1 MRGNR
6 ARAVATRSE
15 CPKPLTQEQLL
26 EQLSRGALQCQEVER
41 QLKGLHGPEL
51 ETIIKLYRVL
61 IMKFSLEAETAP
73 ELFKLAKDL
82 MRPVMEWA
90 RLQEQRREHDLAEQK
105 YRDQQASQKAVRARE
120 EGGDALTPETLAR
133 IERELK
139 LL

>member
-1 MRGNR
+1 
-6 ARAVATRSE
+6 
-15 CPKPLTQEQLL
+15 LL
-26 EQLSRGALQCQEVER
+26 EQLSRGALQCQEAER
-41 QLKGLHGPEL
+41 RLKGLQGPEL

-90 RLQEQRREHDLAEQK
+90 RLQEQRREHDFAEQK
-105 YRDQQASQKAVRARE
+105 YRDQQATQRAARTRE